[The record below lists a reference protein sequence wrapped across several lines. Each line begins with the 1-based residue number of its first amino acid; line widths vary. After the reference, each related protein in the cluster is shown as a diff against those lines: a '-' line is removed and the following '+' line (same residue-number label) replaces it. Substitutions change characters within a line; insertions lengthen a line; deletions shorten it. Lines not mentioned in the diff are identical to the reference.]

1 MGLFDVENNI
11 VRIPFNSAFIPVEF
25 SITSRLSSTK
35 LFFIKDEKELSLLY
49 YSKRRYDEQIFII
62 FRELPDISL
71 KFKTELSKNSFQI
84 DINDNIP
91 IQMGS
96 LLKTITDIPF
106 EVDENCYHF
115 LTIDINP
122 LFQTARGQYEIRQR
136 FNMEGFQHPENI
148 GYIHFTFN
156 KNIHWYYPIEYIL
169 KS

>member
-1 MGLFDVENNI
+1 MGLFDIEKNI
-11 VRIPFNSAFIPVEF
+11 VKIPFKSAFIPVVF

-35 LFFIKDEKELSLLY
+35 LFFVKDEKELSLLY
-49 YSKRRYDEQIFII
+49 CSERRFDEQIFII

-96 LLKTITDIPF
+96 LLETITDIPF

-115 LTIDINP
+115 LTMDIDP
-122 LFQTARGQYEIRQR
+122 LFQTAREQYEIRR
-136 FNMEGFQHPENI
+136 RCNMKWFQHPENI
-148 GYIHFTFN
+148 GYVHFIFN